1 MNNGELIAYIENGGA
16 DAVFER
22 LYGAG
27 SAGGQRKRY
36 TDAIKEF
43 TLLYGQ
49 RQVSLFSVPGR
60 IEVCGNHTDHQRG
73 RVIAA
78 AVDLDIIAVA
88 SERDDGQIRIKSK
101 GFPEDR
107 VNCRP
112 DGPDES
118 LRFTSASLISGVCA
132 GFLDRGFRTV
142 GFDAYTTSS
151 VLKGSGISSSAA
163 FEDMVGNILNH
174 FANRG
179 EVTAPVIAEISKYAE
194 NVYFGKP
201 SGLMD
206 QTACAVGGFCYID
219 FADPRAA
226 EIEKLSFSLTD
237 AKYSLC
243 ITNTGGNHADLNED
257 YASVPADMLKVAGV
271 LGREVLRGATLEE
284 LTERAADIRAKCGD
298 RALLRAYHF
307 ITENDRVA
315 MQAENLKKG
324 DVNAFLD
331 GINASGR
338 SSFMWLQNVY
348 TVKNPQEQ
356 GLSAA
361 LMMSEELLSGTS
373 RKSAWRVHGGGFAG
387 TVQAFVPDEEV
398 GRYRDGM
405 EMVFGKD
412 SCAVLKI
419 RQDGAIKIL

>member
-1 MNNGELIAYIENGGA
+1 MKNGEIIEYIENGGIDSA
-16 DAVFER
+16 LER
-22 LYGAG
+22 LYGNDRIVA
-27 SAGGQRKRY
+27 QRKRY
-36 TDAIKEF
+36 TDAIRDF
-43 TLLYGQ
+43 TGLYGQ
-49 RQVSLFSVPGR
+49 REISLFSVPGR
-60 IEVCGNHTDHQRG
+60 TEVCGNHTDHQWG

-88 SERDDGQIRIKSK
+88 SPRCDGQIRIKSK
-101 GFPEDR
+101 GFPEDS
-107 VNCRP
+107 VTCTP
-112 DGPDES
+112 GGADES
-118 LRFTSASLISGVCA
+118 LKYSSASLISGVCA
-132 GFLDRGFRTV
+132 GFLRRGLRTV

-174 FANRG
+174 FANSG
-179 EVTAPVIAEISKYAE
+179 TVTAPVIAEISKYAE

-219 FADPRAA
+219 FADSEAA
-226 EIEKLSFSLTD
+226 GIGKLSFSLTD
-237 AKYSLC
+237 AGYSLC

-257 YASVPADMLKVAGV
+257 YASVPADMLKVAKV
-271 LGREVLRGATLEE
+271 LGRDVLRGATLGE
-284 LTERAADIRAKCGD
+284 LTERAAEIREKCGD

-315 MQAENLKKG
+315 KQAENLKTG
-324 DVNAFLD
+324 NINAFLD
-331 GINASGR
+331 GINMSGR

-356 GLSAA
+356 GLSVA
-361 LMMSEELLSGTS
+361 LMLSGELLAGTS

-387 TVQAFVPDEEV
+387 TVQAFVPDEDVE
-398 GRYRDGM
+398 RYRAGM
-405 EMVFGKD
+405 ERVFGKD
-412 SCAVLKI
+412 TCAVLRV
-419 RQDGAIKIL
+419 RQDGAVKII